1 MTRVA
6 EVIWI
11 SHHQQKIELELGRFF
26 KEKDRSLLRDVCEY
40 AVLNGGKRLRA
51 LLIYAIGDNN
61 KNPDKYL
68 NGLAV
73 AVELVHAYSLIHDDL
88 PSMDND
94 DLRRGKPSSHIKFS
108 EAQAILAGDTLQS
121 LAFELLSSEQF
132 NVGDKIKI
140 KVLNILSQSIGLN
153 GMALGQPIDI
163 ESAEKELNLKSL
175 ELLQR
180 LKTGA
185 LIEASCIM
193 SYIVSDNYNQKYE
206 TDIASIGRLVGKIYQ
221 ITDDILDFESDTKT
235 LGKTAG
241 KDAKNKKPTYV
252 SLMGLTEAKRIKA
265 ALFSTL
271 LKEIEDFPSDLSALN
286 NLVNYIYK
294 RIH

>member
-153 GMALGQPIDI
+153 GMALGQSIDRYR
-163 ESAEKELNLKSL
+163 E
-175 ELLQR
+175 R
-180 LKTGA
+180 
-185 LIEASCIM
+185 
-193 SYIVSDNYNQKYE
+193 
-206 TDIASIGRLVGKIYQ
+206 
-221 ITDDILDFESDTKT
+221 
-235 LGKTAG
+235 
-241 KDAKNKKPTYV
+241 
-252 SLMGLTEAKRIKA
+252 
-265 ALFSTL
+265 
-271 LKEIEDFPSDLSALN
+271 
-286 NLVNYIYK
+286 
-294 RIH
+294 